1 MQRRALMYSALPI
14 KRRNVA
20 MILHG
25 CGVYDG
31 SEIYETTSMLIHLSK
46 QKVNVSMFAPDK
58 NQMHVI
64 NHLDGKPMSEIRNIL
79 TESARL
85 ARGNIAPLRDLDVDK
100 FDALFIP
107 GGFGAAKNLSD
118 FALKNAECTVIPE
131 VESVLKKF
139 HSLKKPIGLCC
150 IAPVLAARCLPGVEL
165 TMGGDIDQN
174 GRWPYAEASAVAKQM
189 GAKMIPK
196 DMTEIHVDEVNKIV
210 TTPAFMCGVTTLA
223 DVFDGIGNLVE
234 AAIRI

>member
-20 MILHG
+20 MVCFHG
-25 CGVYDG
+25 CLLIVRSFMVVVCMMEVRFMRLQVYFHC
-31 SEIYETTSMLIHLSK
+31 S
-46 QKVNVSMFAPDK
+46 
-58 NQMHVI
+58 
-64 NHLDGKPMSEIRNIL
+64 
-79 TESARL
+79 
-85 ARGNIAPLRDLDVDK
+85 
-100 FDALFIP
+100 
-107 GGFGAAKNLSD
+107 SD

-174 GRWPYAEASAVAKQM
+174 GRWPFAEASAVAKQM

-196 DMTEIHVDEVNKIV
+196 DMTASFLSTSFIYANYLRMLFSWFDEIHVDEANKIV

-223 DVFDGIGNLVE
+223 DVFDGIGKLVE